1 NKINL
6 DSFYIDSSLDELA
19 DGDELDSILFSGYLP
34 AKNTNGTKYLE
45 MVASKLHSDLFV
57 KAMECLNKETKL
69 SILKSSHNVSLKV
82 TNAISSSDIH
92 KSTDDY
98 LLDDSVKDIDKFIF
112 CCLMSSEMEYIKN
125 GLMSQNYI

>member
-1 NKINL
+1 KINL
-6 DSFYIDSSLDELA
+6 DSFYIDSSLDELV

-82 TNAISSSDIH
+82 TN
-92 KSTDDY
+92 
-98 LLDDSVKDIDKFIF
+98 
-112 CCLMSSEMEYIKN
+112 
-125 GLMSQNYI
+125 